1 MLFRSIEGS
10 LQTRKWTDNAGVERF
25 TTEVVLQGYS
35 CGLTMLDSR
44 GGGSENSSFSND
56 TVKSKEKE
64 SGGDFLMDDLDDEIP
79 F

>member
-1 MLFRSIEGS
+1 
-10 LQTRKWTDNAGVERF
+10 
-25 TTEVVLQGYS
+25 
-35 CGLTMLDSR
+35 MLDSR